1 MSKQQESKSKIAL
14 LAGGTS
20 GEREVSLASGKGA
33 SEALIA
39 AGYSV
44 TMLDPANKADL
55 HTLIDG
61 DFDVAF
67 IALHGKNGEDG
78 TIQGFLEVIG
88 LPYVGSGVWSSS
100 LAMDKAMSKI
110 FYDHAD
116 ILTPDSVLLKENSSE
131 NLSLA
136 IEKIGAPC
144 VVKPSCEGSALGV
157 FIVKEEESLSEAL
170 NQAFAIGNEV
180 LVEKYITGRELTVA
194 VLGNNAPEALPVIE
208 IIPSNDFYDYES
220 KYAPGGSQHICPA
233 KISDS
238 ITEKAQ
244 KMAVMAHQVLGCR
257 GMSRS
262 DFIVDGQDE
271 VWILETNTIPGMTET
286 SLLPDAGRAA
296 NMDFSELCCRLI
308 DYALEDTARFQAE
321 NKCGN

>member
-1 MSKQQESKSKIAL
+1 MSNQFESRRYKVAL

-20 GEREVSLASGKGA
+20 GEREVSLDSGKGA
-33 SEALIA
+33 CEALRK
-39 AGYSV
+39 AGFSV

-100 LAMDKAMSKI
+100 LAMDKAMSKM
-110 FYDHAD
+110 FYNYVG
-116 ILTPDSVLLKENSSE
+116 ILTPPSVVLSE
-131 NLSLA
+131 NTAESLSFA
-136 IEKIGAPC
+136 IEKIGVPC

-157 FIVKEEESLSEAL
+157 YIAKEEKTLAEAL
-170 NQAFAIGNEV
+170 NQAFEIGDEV

-194 VLGNNAPEALPVIE
+194 VLGNKNPEALPVIE
-208 IIPSNDFYDYES
+208 IIPTNEFYDYES
-220 KYAPGGSQHICPA
+220 KYTPGGSQHICPA
-233 KISDS
+233 KIDED
-238 ITEKAQ
+238 ITCKVQ
-244 KMAVMAHQVLGCR
+244 DMAIAAHQVLGCK

-262 DFIVDGQDE
+262 DFIVDDE
-271 VWILETNTIPGMTET
+271 NKVWILETNTIPGMTET

-296 NMDFSELCCRLI
+296 DLDFSELCSRLVEL
-308 DYALEDTARFQAE
+308 ALE
-321 NKCGN
+321 K